1 MPCSLP
7 TQPLPQTPAGP
18 SDRGPF
24 WPGFPERSGFLPIL
38 NFLLPPPQVPLMT
51 GQPGPGHGKKLGHR
65 GVDASGETTYK
76 KVPAL
81 PSVNGGGTRRGPRHV
96 HGAHGRSGV
105 GHLWLE
111 AAPPAAP
118 QVTVALTVTLG
129 ERKLQLPPVPWER
142 GGVEVGPGLC
152 AVSWPHCCWSSPPGR
167 TSQKH
172 PPR

>member
-24 WPGFPERSGFLPIL
+24 WPGFPECSGFLPIL
-38 NFLLPPPQVPLMT
+38 NLMLPPPQVPLMT

-81 PSVNGGGTRRGPRHV
+81 PSVNGGGTRRGPPHV
-96 HGAHGRSGV
+96 HGAYGRSGV
-105 GHLWLE
+105 GHLWLK
-111 AAPPAAP
+111 AAPPAW
-118 QVTVALTVTLG
+118 LL
-129 ERKLQLPPVPWER
+129 KLL
-142 GGVEVGPGLC
+142 
-152 AVSWPHCCWSSPPGR
+152 WP
-167 TSQKH
+167 
-172 PPR
+172 